1 MLTFLPLLLLHP
13 SHSYWPPHPSHS
25 LGHQSPLHRNQN
37 SPGGV
42 HVDVVPVGDVLVV
55 DDGGGDAG
63 VAVRAADQGEER
75 LEELLG
81 EALHDALGGHAE
93 HLHLPLVRLRHAVAL
108 EPVLVAALLL
118 AHLAVPP
125 QLLQAL
131 RLDPVRDRLRRQ
143 ELVLPHR
150 TAAAPADQLGEDLFI
165 SGGE

>member
-1 MLTFLPLLLLHP
+1 
-13 SHSYWPPHPSHS
+13 
-25 LGHQSPLHRNQN
+25 
-37 SPGGV
+37 
-42 HVDVVPVGDVLVV
+42 VDVVPVGDVLVV

-81 EALHDALGGHAE
+81 EALHDALGRHAE

-150 TAAAPADQLGEDLFI
+150 AAAAAPADQLGEGGGALCRFVY